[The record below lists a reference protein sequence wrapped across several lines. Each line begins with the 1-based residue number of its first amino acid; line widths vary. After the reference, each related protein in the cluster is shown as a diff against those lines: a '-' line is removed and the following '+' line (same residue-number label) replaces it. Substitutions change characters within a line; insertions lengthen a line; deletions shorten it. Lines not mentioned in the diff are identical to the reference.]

1 MRKNKVGM
9 EQNEFSILTLDD
21 DEIMTVTLQAYFQS
35 TGFRVDVE
43 NDPLRAIERIR
54 NTHYDILLLDFLM
67 SPVCGDVVVQKI
79 REFNKELFIILLTGH
94 RSLAPPIKTIRELDI
109 QGYYEKSDR
118 FDQLELLVESCVKS
132 IRQMRTISRYRDGLG
147 YILDIL
153 PTLYQ
158 MQTTDEIL
166 QSILVNALSV
176 LDAEDGYI
184 YLDQKA
190 AQNGKGEPDGV
201 YHWFYKGTGRYEKTK
216 AIGFERFKEIS
227 GQGESFDVLREA
239 TQSGERITASLFNE
253 KDKVFGVISA
263 DVEMGIEAE
272 VVQLFAIYAKQA
284 SSVLNNAMLDALV
297 RMKNE
302 ELEKAY
308 TSLQNN
314 YLEMINAIRSMVDA
328 KDIYTR
334 GHSDRVSYYAAR
346 LARNL
351 GKREEFIKQVELA
364 GLFHDIGKI
373 GTPESILLKDSKLT
387 DEEYELIKQHPKRGS
402 EILSVMS
409 AFESVASI
417 IENHHE
423 RIDGRGYPR
432 GLKGDEI
439 PEESRIIAIADAFDA
454 MRTNRHYR
462 SKLSLERAKKELE
475 IYKGTQLDANMVDV
489 FINLLNEDF
498 ENIQKD
504 IAWTYVNDQLN
515 EMAEESK

>member
-9 EQNEFSILTLDD
+9 EQNEYSILTLDD

-35 TGFRVDVE
+35 TGFHVDVE

-54 NTHYDILLLDFLM
+54 STHYDILLLDFLM

-153 PTLYQ
+153 PTMYQ

-166 QSILVNALSV
+166 TSILDNALSV
-176 LDAEDGYI
+176 LDAEDGYV

-190 AQNGKGEPDGV
+190 AQNAMGDADSV
-201 YHWFYKGTGRYEKTK
+201 YRGFFKGTGSYAASKAVGIDRFMQIAAQGKTF
-216 AIGFERFKEIS
+216 G
-227 GQGESFDVLREA
+227 VLRET
-239 TQSGERITASLFNE
+239 TQTGERITAPLFNE
-253 KDKVFGVISA
+253 KDKTFGVISV

-272 VVQLFAIYAKQA
+272 VVQLFEIYAKQA
-284 SSVLNNAMLDALV
+284 SSVLNNALLDALV

-346 LARNL
+346 LARAL

-402 EILSVMS
+402 EILSVIS
-409 AFESVASI
+409 AFESVAAI

-423 RIDGRGYPR
+423 RIDGKGYPR
-432 GLKGDEI
+432 GLKGEEI
-439 PEESRIIAIADAFDA
+439 PEESRMIAIADAFDA
-454 MRTNRHYR
+454 MITNRHYR
-462 SKLSLERAKKELE
+462 SKLSLEKAKRELE
-475 IYKGTQLDANMVDV
+475 IYKGTQIDAAMVDV
-489 FINLLNEDF
+489 FLKIINEDF

-515 EMAEESK
+515 DMAEDRK